1 MRLSV
6 DISGIRS
13 FVGDIAALDMIK
25 AAGFDAVDYSF
36 HAHDIATG
44 ENYLENAK
52 NIREHLDK
60 IGLVC
65 NQAHAP
71 FGLTYGKP
79 FDESN
84 YQYLTIVRSIEA
96 AAVMGADNIIVHAI
110 VVPEG
115 IENVTDTYEDYNY
128 KFYKSLEP
136 VAKKFGIKIAIE
148 NLFTYNEINHY
159 HNGVFAKPFEMNSLL
174 ARLDSPIFGT
184 CLDIGHA
191 FISGTKPHLFI
202 AGMKPGALRALHVQE
217 CTDGIGDKHML
228 PYLGFI
234 DWESTAAALKEYKY
248 DGDITFE
255 IFKFF
260 KCFPPECLEAALKL
274 AESVGRH
281 LIKLIEE

>member
-6 DISGIRS
+6 DISGIRD

-52 NIREHLDK
+52 KIKKHLDE
-60 IGLVC
+60 IGLQC

-71 FGLTYGKP
+71 FGLQYGKA
-79 FDESN
+79 FDES
-84 YQYLTIVRSIEA
+84 YYAYLTVVRSIEA
-96 AAVMGADNIIVHAI
+96 AAIMGADNIIVHAI

-136 VAKKFGIKIAIE
+136 VAKKFGIKIAVE
-148 NLFTYNEINHY
+148 NLFTYNDINHY
-159 HNGVFAKPFEMNSLL
+159 HNGILEKPFAMNSLL
-174 ARLDSPIFGT
+174 ARLDSPVFT
-184 CLDIGHA
+184 VCLDVGHC
-191 FISGTKPHLFI
+191 FITGTAPANFI
-202 AGMKPGALRALHVQE
+202 KGIKSGALKALHVQE

-234 DWESTAAALKEYKY
+234 DWDSTAAALKEYGY

-260 KCFPPECLEAALKL
+260 KCFPFDCLESALKL